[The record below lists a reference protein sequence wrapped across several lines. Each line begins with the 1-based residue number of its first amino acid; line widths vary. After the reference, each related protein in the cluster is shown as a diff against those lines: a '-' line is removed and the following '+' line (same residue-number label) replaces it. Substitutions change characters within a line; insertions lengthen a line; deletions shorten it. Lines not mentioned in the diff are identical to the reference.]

1 MKICKVKPDRSTCS
15 ACLDIQEMCNI
26 VDDCSKCK
34 SNTDTYELL
43 QAFDK
48 VKPSNGKNS
57 NGQPYIIIADTIKGK
72 GVSFIENHREWH
84 HHALTY
90 EQYELAK
97 SEIENA

>member
-1 MKICKVKPDRSTCS
+1 M
-15 ACLDIQEMCNI
+15 E
-26 VDDCSKCK
+26 
-34 SNTDTYELL
+34 
-43 QAFDK
+43 
-48 VKPSNGKNS
+48 NS

-90 EQYELAK
+90 EQYECAK